1 MNLISFTTE
10 EDSVFFIWENEAEI
24 GKCLPCSQSS
34 PRSEAGLDLNLDP
47 LWLHSCLDTAAFAPY
62 LP

>member
-1 MNLISFTTE
+1 MNLLIFMA
-10 EDSVFFIWENEAEI
+10 EDSLLHLENEAQI

-47 LWLHSCLDTAAFAPY
+47 LWLHSFLDTATFAPY

>member
-10 EDSVFFIWENEAEI
+10 EDSIFFIWENEAEI
-24 GKCLPCSQSS
+24 GKCLPCSRSS